1 MEYYFCNNNY
11 GGELM
16 KFDSTEQWKSK
27 VKRVIISQEE
37 IRARLKDAGAYIDS
51 IYDGSPILLVSILKG
66 AFVFMADLC
75 REVTVPCE
83 IEFMAAKMAD
93 GGRRVRINRLISAA
107 QVRGFD
113 IQRNWASAIG
123 RTLAVER
130 GIAVAQRPTV
140 FDVMI
145 VED

>member
-1 MEYYFCNNNY
+1 MATFTMSTIRRAQRTLRAFESWRASNPAQWATV
-11 GGELM
+11 EL
-16 KFDSTEQWKSK
+16 
-27 VKRVIISQEE
+27 
-37 IRARLKDAGAYIDS
+37 
-51 IYDGSPILLVSILKG
+51 
-66 AFVFMADLC
+66 
-75 REVTVPCE
+75 
-83 IEFMAAKMAD
+83 MAAKMAD

-145 VED
+145 